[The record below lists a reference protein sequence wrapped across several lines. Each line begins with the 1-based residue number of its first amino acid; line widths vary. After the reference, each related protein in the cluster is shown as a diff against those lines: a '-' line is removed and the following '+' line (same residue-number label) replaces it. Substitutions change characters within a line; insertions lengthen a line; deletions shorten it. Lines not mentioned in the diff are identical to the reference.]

1 MIHHIPV
8 RAPKSYWKN
17 TRQFLCYNSN
27 QKPGLYLISFEVE
40 AFQSQFPFLKLTG
53 RCVNSNPVHGQ
64 ILRGV
69 SVEKVKVRNLGNS
82 HCDTRWG
89 CHGTYH
95 SVSSSVQDWHKVFFS
110 YNPYHWFDCFL
121 ISHKITK
128 LRKIDWGSWERLV
141 QKLLQ
146 DINNTII
153 SLMYQYRIR
162 YCYNI
167 LPILS

>member
-1 MIHHIPV
+1 MENTDNFFAITQIWSLV
-8 RAPKSYWKN
+8 CIWSY
-17 TRQFLCYNSN
+17 
-27 QKPGLYLISFEVE
+27 
-40 AFQSQFPFLKLTG
+40 LKL
-53 RCVNSNPVHGQ
+53 RPFSHN
-64 ILRGV
+64 V

-95 SVSSSVQDWHKVFFS
+95 SVSSSVQDWHRVFFS